1 MTSTAAER
9 LKAIMQFT
17 ELGSGFKI
25 AMRDLEIRG
34 AGNVLGA
41 EQHGHMDKV
50 GYELYAKILKEELTG
65 ERSESV
71 ELDIKATAYIPER
84 YVESGAGRMDC
95 YKQIAD
101 IRSLADRALE
111 RISKKENCFAA
122 MVYKKAEG
130 RFDEDSPHIVLHHP
144 SDSGNLGTILR
155 TALGFGLKNIAI
167 IRPAVDSDD
176 PRVVRASMGA
186 AFSLNVR
193 HFDSFEQYR
202 AQYPLRRLFPF
213 MLTGAVPLDE
223 AVQKVDGPFSLVFGN
238 EASGLP
244 DEFAQIG
251 VSTLIPHS
259 QQIDSLN
266 LAIAAGIGMYAFTRK

>member
-1 MTSTAAER
+1 
-9 LKAIMQFT
+9 
-17 ELGSGFKI
+17 
-25 AMRDLEIRG
+25 
-34 AGNVLGA
+34 
-41 EQHGHMDKV
+41 
-50 GYELYAKILKEELTG
+50 
-65 ERSESV
+65 
-71 ELDIKATAYIPER
+71 
-84 YVESGAGRMDC
+84 
-95 YKQIAD
+95 
-101 IRSLADRALE
+101 
-111 RISKKENCFAA
+111 

-130 RFDEDSPHIVLHHP
+130 RFDEDNPHIVLHHP

-193 HFDSFEQYR
+193 HFDSFDQYR

-244 DEFAQIG
+244 DAFAQMG

-259 QQIDSLN
+259 HQIDSLN
-266 LAIAAGIGMYAFTRK
+266 LAIAAGIGMYAFTRR

>member
-1 MTSTAAER
+1 MAKLEAYDKALDYSYAPGIFPATECLKNAKKRCMRLLVSSNGLQSEGVQALER
-9 LKAIMQFT
+9 DAQ
-17 ELGSGFKI
+17 E
-25 AMRDLEIRG
+25 
-34 AGNVLGA
+34 AGV
-41 EQHGHMDKV
+41 
-50 GYELYAKILKEELTG
+50 
-65 ERSESV
+65 RV
-71 ELDIKATAYIPER
+71 E
-84 YVESGAGRMDC
+84 V
-95 YKQIAD
+95 
-101 IRSLADRALE
+101 ADRALE

-193 HFDSFEQYR
+193 HFDSFDQYR
-202 AQYPLRRLFPF
+202 ALRRLFPF

-223 AVQKVDGPFSLVFGN
+223 DVQKEEGPFSLVFGN

-244 DEFAQIG
+244 DAFAQMG

-259 QQIDSLN
+259 HQIDSLN
-266 LAIAAGIGMYAFTRK
+266 LAIAAGIGMYAFTRR